1 LLAEQDVIEKVYT
14 VMVDEFEI
22 DPDQLNAEAKL
33 YDDLGLDSL
42 DYVDL
47 IIALEKTFDFKIDRQ
62 IDEEELR
69 AIRTLQDIYD
79 FIMKKIKDFG

>member
-1 LLAEQDVIEKVYT
+1 MLAEQDVIEKVYT